1 MPALFTNAAQLDVW
15 GWLRGLL
22 SAGISSTAGAVSS
35 AFGPAL
41 ADPRDF
47 NLDHPAMMFKSAL
60 VGAGFCGIVSMAK
73 FLSTSPLPAVKE
85 VTNTVQTTTVG
96 TAPPKVVETV
106 TEKHVEPLPPT
117 AGTGDGSVPK
127 DK

>member
-1 MPALFTNAAQLDVW
+1 MPAMLANAAQLDFM

-22 SAGISSTAGAVSS
+22 SAGISSFAGAVSS

-60 VGAGFCGIVSMAK
+60 VGAGLCGIVSMAK

-85 VTNTVQTTTVG
+85 ITTTTQTVTGG
-96 TAPPKVVETV
+96 TAPPKVIETV
-106 TEKHVEPLPPT
+106 QEKHVEPISTLP
-117 AGTGDGSVPK
+117 SK
-127 DK
+127 DA